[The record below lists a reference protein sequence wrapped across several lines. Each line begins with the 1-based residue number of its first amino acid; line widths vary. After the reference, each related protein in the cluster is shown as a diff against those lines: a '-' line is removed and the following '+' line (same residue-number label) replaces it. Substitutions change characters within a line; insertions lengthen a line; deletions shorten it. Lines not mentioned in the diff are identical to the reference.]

1 MRTVLLCD
9 AAFSALPILLALQR
23 RGFRVAVCGAR
34 AMDPGHA
41 LADRSFLVD
50 YSDPENVIR
59 IAREAEISH
68 LVPGCTDVSYVACA
82 RAAATLGLP
91 GFDTP
96 ETTAII
102 HGKREF
108 RELCAERGFNAPKW
122 VASLA
127 QLHQLAFP
135 ILLKPSRSYSGR
147 GIFRAEALEDVNA
160 VLQQFGQDQR
170 RDVIFEEF
178 VSGDLYSHSAL
189 LRSRRVVWDVF
200 VREYCTVYP
209 YQVNSSC
216 VPTHPDEVAVAGMR
230 NWAEECAATLGLADG
245 LLHTQ
250 FIWDGAKFWLIEVTR
265 RCPGDLY
272 ASLIERSRGTQ
283 YADAFASTFIEE
295 HALPTSVLEADRYI
309 SRHTLSTAKGGTFL
323 AARFDLRA
331 TSVSFVPLKRPGDY
345 LGEAPG
351 DRAGIY
357 FIEHDSAQAME
368 SITPRLKEYASVEF
382 A

>member
-9 AAFSALPILLALQR
+9 AAFSALPILFALQR

-34 AMDPGHA
+34 ATDPGHA

-50 YSDPENVIR
+50 YSDPENLIR
-59 IAREAEISH
+59 IAREAAISH

-82 RAAATLGLP
+82 RAAAILGLR

-108 RELCAERGFNAPKW
+108 RALCAEKGFNAPRS

-147 GIFRAEALEDVNA
+147 GIFRAEGMEDLSVA
-160 VLQQFGQDQR
+160 LQQLDEDQR

-189 LRSRRVVWDVF
+189 MRNRRVAWDVF

-209 YQVNSSC
+209 YQVNSSY
-216 VPTHPDEVAVAGMR
+216 VPTRPDEVAIVRLR
-230 NWAEECAATLGLADG
+230 NWAEECEAALRLEDG

-272 ASLIERSRGTQ
+272 ASLIERSTGAQ
-283 YADAFASTFIEE
+283 YADAFASTFVEDR
-295 HALPTSVLEADRYI
+295 AVPAPAREAERHV
-309 SRHTLSTAKGGTFL
+309 SRHTLSTARSGTFL
-323 AARFDLRA
+323 AAKLDLRA
-331 TSVSFVPLKRPGDY
+331 ASVSYVPLKRPGDY

-351 DRAGIY
+351 DRGGIY
-357 FIEHDSAQAME
+357 FIEHDSVDAME
-368 SITPRLKEYASVEF
+368 SITPRLKDYARVEF

>member
-9 AAFSALPILLALQR
+9 AAFSAVPILFALQR

-34 AMDPGHA
+34 ATDPGHA

-50 YSDPENVIR
+50 YSDPDNLIR
-59 IAREAEISH
+59 IARQAEIRH

-82 RAAATLGLP
+82 HAAETLGLS

-96 ETTAII
+96 ETTAIV

-108 RELCAERGFNAPKW
+108 RALCAEKGFNAPKS

-147 GIFRAEALEDVNA
+147 GILRAEGIEDVNVA
-160 VLQQFGQDQR
+160 LQQLGEDQR

-178 VSGDLYSHSAL
+178 VSGDLYSHSAI
-189 LRSRRVVWDVF
+189 LRNRRVVWDVF
-200 VREYCTVYP
+200 VHEYCTVYP
-209 YQVNSSC
+209 YQVNSSH
-216 VPTHPDEVAVAGMR
+216 VATHPDETAVVGMR
-230 NWAEECAATLGLADG
+230 NWSEECANTLGLVDG

-250 FIWDGAKFWLIEVTR
+250 FIWDGSRFWLIEVTR

-272 ASLIERSRGTQ
+272 ASLIERSTGAQ
-283 YADAFASTFIEE
+283 YADLFAWTFIGGGE
-295 HALPTSVLEADRYI
+295 LPTPVHDADRFV
-309 SRHTLSTAKGGTFL
+309 SRHTLSTAKSGTFL
-323 AARFDLRA
+323 GARLDLHA

-357 FIEHDSAQAME
+357 FIEHDFVQDME
-368 SITPRLKEYASVEF
+368 SITPHLKEYASVEF